1 MASKRSKKKG
11 IKGIISP
18 VTDLFRG
25 PSVQVTLKVL
35 VSGFIV
41 YHLLMIFISPNRLSM
56 IHEKL
61 MPYFISYSHTLSMD
75 VSWSFYAPNPYS
87 YFYFDYEVVYKN
99 DRVNTFRWPPSRKE
113 FKKNIFSYNRLISHT
128 LFFML
133 SGARHVRRHLL
144 PYLCHIHPESK
155 EITAQAI
162 VEDRPHFK
170 KAQVLDPTQSLY
182 NKENMKVW
190 YKASRRCYHK
200 RKSRSIDSEDILEAD
215 DFTTS
220 EYDDEM
226 D

>member
-1 MASKRSKKKG
+1 MASRKSKTKGVKG
-11 IKGIISP
+11 IVSSIN
-18 VTDLFRG
+18 DMFRVQ
-25 PSVQVTLKVL
+25 SVQVTLKVL
-35 VSGFIV
+35 VSLFIV

-61 MPYFISYSHTLSMD
+61 MPYFISYAHTLSMD

-87 YFYFDYEVVYKN
+87 YFYFEYEVIYKN

-113 FKKNIFSYNRLISHT
+113 SKRNIFNYNRFISQT

-133 SGARHVRRHLL
+133 SGPRELRRHFL
-144 PYLCHIHPESK
+144 PYLCHLHPESK

-170 KAQVLDPTQSLY
+170 KAQVLDPLQSLY

-200 RKSRSIDSEDILEAD
+200 KKSRSIDSLEEND
-215 DFTTS
+215 LTTS
-220 EYDDEM
+220 EHNNELD
-226 D
+226 